1 MDLPKLEFINPNII
15 NIANEYDIQL
25 NSIENLC
32 FDHILRHLIA
42 KFLYDKKIAMINFL
56 NLRTVPLYQL
66 HQMHVSKFPFV
77 SFFYSFFF
85 LCNLCD
91 YLFLIYNIIK
101 LK

>member
-42 KFLYDKKIAMINFL
+42 KFLYDKKIAMINFKL
-56 NLRTVPLYQL
+56 KKRSSTLYQL
-66 HQMHVSKFPFV
+66 HQMHVS
-77 SFFYSFFF
+77 
-85 LCNLCD
+85 
-91 YLFLIYNIIK
+91 
-101 LK
+101 